1 MKGDHIFLVLM
12 KYKRQTLRSV
22 SSVSLVVLALLPWT
36 CQKRL
41 PSTPAPPPPNYFEM
55 AEEHFETG
63 DYASAVDAYNAYLR
77 DNPSA
82 DNRDRVLFR
91 LAMSHALPGSPVRD
105 LPRAMELFGQ
115 LASAFPQSPF
125 TTQTEFLLRLQ
136 AEVDQLRSDL
146 TTRDE
151 RIRALT
157 QELERL
163 KQIDMRRLPARSPD

>member
-1 MKGDHIFLVLM
+1 M
-12 KYKRQTLRSV
+12 KYNQQTLRSV
-22 SSVSLVVLALLPWT
+22 SSVSLLVLALLPWS
-36 CQKRL
+36 CQKRP
-41 PSTPAPPPPNYFEM
+41 PSTPDPPPPNYFEM
-55 AEEHFETG
+55 AEEYFETG

-77 DNPSA
+77 DTPSA
-82 DNRDRVLFR
+82 SNHDKALFR
-91 LAMSHALPGSPVRD
+91 LAMSHALPGSPVLD
-105 LPRAMELFGQ
+105 LPQAMELFGR
-115 LASAFPQSPF
+115 LAGEFPQSPF
-125 TTQTEFLLRLQ
+125 TPQAEFLLRLQ